1 MQYLSKKMRIFAL
14 LTFFVGMTFLSAA
27 VPESAFAQTKGLIPC
42 GTSYASDPCTLCHLI
57 VGIQG
62 LIDFGLKKIMLP
74 LAILMIVVAGVIYII
89 SAGNE
94 HLMTLAKTGLT
105 YILAG
110 FAIILAAWIMVNT
123 VLNLVGVK
131 SDLGLSITR
140 WDQFSCSTNSSTPS
154 STTPTTG
161 STTGGAGGW

>member
-1 MQYLSKKMRIFAL
+1 MQHLSKKMRVRAL
-14 LTFFVGMTFLSAA
+14 LIFFAGMTFLSAA

-57 VGIQG
+57 VGMQG

-154 STTPTTG
+154 STAPTTG